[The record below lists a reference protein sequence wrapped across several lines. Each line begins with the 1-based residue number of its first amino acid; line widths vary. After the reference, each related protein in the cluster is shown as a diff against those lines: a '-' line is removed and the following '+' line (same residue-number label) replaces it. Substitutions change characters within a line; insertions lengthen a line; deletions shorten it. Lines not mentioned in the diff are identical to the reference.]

1 VRIRKVQTSEV
12 PETLEVLRFTVSAIY
27 RVRQF
32 FSALLAR
39 ISPDDLCE
47 ADEVL
52 PPDAQKLFRQMSAS
66 DQRHS
71 LNVMRTLRRQGHTEA
86 GLLEAALLHDVG
98 KSAAKIYPWHRAIIV
113 LSAHFAP
120 GLLAWLTSGEPRGWR
135 GPFVVHRQHA
145 EIGAEWATQAG
156 CSALTILLVRRHQ
169 EPLRCAPQDEEER
182 LLVAL
187 QGADGAN

>member
-1 VRIRKVQTSEV
+1 M
-12 PETLEVLRFTVSAIY
+12 SATY

-32 FSALLAR
+32 ASALLAR
-39 ISPDDLCE
+39 VSPDDLRE

-52 PPDAQKLFRQMSAS
+52 PPDAQKLFRQMSVS

-71 LNVMRTLRRQGHTEA
+71 LNVMRTLRRQGHAEP

-98 KSAAKIYPWHRAIIV
+98 KSAARIYPWHRASIV
-113 LSAHFAP
+113 LTAHFAP
-120 GLLAWLTSGEPRGWR
+120 GLFAWLTSGEPRGWR
-135 GPFVVHRQHA
+135 GPFVVHRQHT

-156 CSALTILLVRRHQ
+156 CSPLTVSLIRRHQ
-169 EPLRCAPQDEEER
+169 EPLRRAPQDEEER

-187 QGADGAN
+187 QRADGVN